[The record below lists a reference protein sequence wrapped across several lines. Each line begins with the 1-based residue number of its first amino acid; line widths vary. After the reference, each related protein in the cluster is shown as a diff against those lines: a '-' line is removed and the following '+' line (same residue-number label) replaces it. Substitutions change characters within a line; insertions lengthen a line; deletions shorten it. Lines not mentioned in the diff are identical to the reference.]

1 MHESKSVRVHAFGGP
16 EVLRVE
22 PVPILQAKD
31 DEVLVRVAA
40 ASLNPVDYKTREG
53 EFPPVGED
61 ALPAILGRDLAGTIE
76 AVGTRAHYML
86 RKGDPVFA
94 FIGFDRGGQSEYVVV
109 KALELAAAP
118 ASIDLVHAA
127 AVPLAGMTAWQG
139 LFDHGGLQAG
149 QRVLIHGGAGGVGHL
164 AVQFAKAK
172 GATVFATAG
181 TNDLDYVRS
190 IGADT
195 AIDYKNQ
202 RFEDVATDIDLVLD
216 LVGGETQTRSFAVLR
231 DGGTLVSTLDVAE
244 PDKGRDRNIRVP
256 ERWLAQV
263 NTKQLGEIA
272 ALIDAGKVK
281 VEVAAVFPV
290 EDASSAYERLEK
302 GHVRGKIVLTF

>member
-1 MHESKSVRVHAFGGP
+1 MHKSKSVRVHAFGGP

-22 PVPILQAKD
+22 PVPIPQAKD

-94 FIGFDRGGQSEYVVV
+94 FIGFDRGGQSGYVVV

-290 EDASSAYERLEK
+290 EDAASAYERLEN

>member
-181 TNDLDYVRS
+181 TDDLDYVRS

-290 EDASSAYERLEK
+290 EDASSAYERLEN

>member
-22 PVPILQAKD
+22 PVPIPQVKD

-94 FIGFDRGGQSEYVVV
+94 FIGFDRGGQSGYVVV

-290 EDASSAYERLEK
+290 EDASSAYERLEN

>member
-22 PVPILQAKD
+22 PVPIPQPKD

-94 FIGFDRGGQSEYVVV
+94 FIGFDRGGQSGYVVV

>member
-22 PVPILQAKD
+22 PVPIPQVKD

-94 FIGFDRGGQSEYVVV
+94 FIGFDRGGQSGYVVV

-290 EDASSAYERLEK
+290 EDAASAYERLEN

>member
-1 MHESKSVRVHAFGGP
+1 MHKSKSVRVHAFGGP

-22 PVPILQAKD
+22 PVPIPQAKD

-61 ALPAILGRDLAGTIE
+61 ALPAILGRDLAGAIE

-94 FIGFDRGGQSEYVVV
+94 FIGFDRGGQSGYVVV

-290 EDASSAYERLEK
+290 EDAASAYERLEN

>member
-16 EVLRVE
+16 EMLRVE
-22 PVPILQAKD
+22 SVPLPQAKD

-164 AVQFAKAK
+164 AVQFAKAT

-181 TNDLDYVRS
+181 TNDLDFVRA

-195 AIDYKNQ
+195 VIDYKNQ
-202 RFEDVATDIDLVLD
+202 RFEDVASDIDLVLD
-216 LVGGETQTRSFAVLR
+216 LVGGETQARSFAVLR
-231 DGGTLVSTLDVAE
+231 DGGTLVSTLSVAE
-244 PDKGRDRNIRVP
+244 PDQGKDRNIRVP
-256 ERWLAQV
+256 DRWLAQA

-281 VEVAAVFPV
+281 VELAGVFPV
-290 EDASSAYERLEK
+290 EDAPSAYERLEN
-302 GHVRGKIVLTF
+302 GHVPGKIVLTF

>member
-22 PVPILQAKD
+22 PVPIPQVKD

-94 FIGFDRGGQSEYVVV
+94 FIGFDRGGQSGYVVV

-181 TNDLDYVRS
+181 TDDLDYVRS

-231 DGGTLVSTLDVAE
+231 DSGTLVSTLDVAE

-290 EDASSAYERLEK
+290 EDASSAYERLEN

>member
-22 PVPILQAKD
+22 PVPIPQAKD

-94 FIGFDRGGQSEYVVV
+94 FIGFDRGGQSGYVVV

-290 EDASSAYERLEK
+290 EDAASAYERLEN

>member
-22 PVPILQAKD
+22 PVPIPQAKD

-181 TNDLDYVRS
+181 TDDLDYVRS

-244 PDKGRDRNIRVP
+244 PDKGRDRDIRVP
-256 ERWLAQV
+256 ERWLAQA

-281 VEVAAVFPV
+281 VEVAEVFPV
-290 EDASSAYERLEK
+290 EDAPSAYERLEN